1 MVAGRWQPHILSY
14 NQDSSRWSG
23 ENPAWRDEKLRSS
36 LRYLRGGQEQEAF
49 SPSMTSRFLTC
60 ICIKRDSWLILNQGS
75 TLDSPPT
82 IFFFF
87 EWKSYLAQAVLVAFI
102 YWIRKKWDLKTNGQP
117 KHGSHTF
124 TPSHALKVG
133 KKACCLLA
141 LAVSHCSTKAC
152 LWHPREKLL
161 SG

>member
-87 EWKSYLAQAVLVAFI
+87 WVKIILGSGSSGCLYLLNKEKMRPQN
-102 YWIRKKWDLKTNGQP
+102 NGQP

-141 LAVSHCSTKAC
+141 LAVSHCSAKAC